1 VQFLTD
7 NLIVIMQRNSVTVPS
22 HSFRPKFTVTS
33 SRPEVDAVYAQ
44 HFAGQRRAVS
54 EVGTSTDRWRRDGRR
69 TAGHWEEG
77 IAAERDAL

>member
-1 VQFLTD
+1 
-7 NLIVIMQRNSVTVPS
+7 MQCNSVTVPS
-22 HSFRPKFTVTS
+22 HSFTFTVTS

-44 HFAGQRRAVS
+44 HGAGQRRAVS
-54 EVGTSTDRWRRDGRR
+54 ELQLIGDGRR